1 MLFWLE
7 IVSSIIISVD
17 YVCRRDQ
24 VGVSGLQY
32 VLRVILHLLDPTV
45 PEFSASFVGKLVI
58 VFLKKV
64 SINKFF

>member
-1 MLFWLE
+1 M
-7 IVSSIIISVD
+7 
-17 YVCRRDQ
+17 
-24 VGVSGLQY
+24 GVSGLQY

-64 SINKFF
+64 GGDKFFN